1 MGLLIL
7 RQQGFNMKA
16 VNQKVENN
24 KVEFN
29 NMWRKM
35 MRVRGTN

>member
-29 NMWRKM
+29 NRWRNM